1 MSDISTTPLKL
12 FAWVVILFGA
22 VLCLAGFNATLAP
35 VDLLYKIFH
44 PGEGDAIWGDHLR
57 FSTGVMGAVSFG
69 WGLTFLSLAKLT
81 SSMERALA
89 KTLWSSISTGLIAWF
104 VIDGVISLAN
114 GFWVNAISNVV
125 IAILYVLALRKSGVL
140 KA

>member
-1 MSDISTTPLKL
+1 MTDISTTPLKF

-22 VLCLAGFNATLAP
+22 VLCLAGFTLTLAP
-35 VDLLYKIFH
+35 VDMLYKIFH
-44 PGEGDAIWGDHLR
+44 PGEGDAVWSDHLR
-57 FSTGVMGAVSFG
+57 FSTGVMGAVSLG
-69 WGLTFLSLAKLT
+69 WGLTLLTLAKQT
-81 SSMERALA
+81 PSMDRALA
-89 KTLWSSISTGLIAWF
+89 KALWNSISTGLMVWF

-125 IAILYVLALRKSGVL
+125 IAVVYTAALRKSGVL